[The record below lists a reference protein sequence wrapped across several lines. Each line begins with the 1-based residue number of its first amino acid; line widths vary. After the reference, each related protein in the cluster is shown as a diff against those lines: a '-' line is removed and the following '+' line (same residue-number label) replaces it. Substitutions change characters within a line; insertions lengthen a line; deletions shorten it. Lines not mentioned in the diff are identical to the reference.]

1 MDYGE
6 STYTNNVK
14 ILLFFFSVVVGPYS
28 FVVVVFSFHHSC
40 GPFVS
45 QIKRLIACIFFM
57 KIKYNIRIYEINTK
71 NQQKYTKQIF
81 KTNRNK
87 KTNYREQ
94 KENKQCFPSYICNC
108 SYNIT
113 ITENKIIKIKTIERQ
128 IHRPR
133 DFNNIFCGKINIFFK
148 FKFCYSVIYDHFTI
162 FFLAK
167 YYSRC
172 IFFV

>member
-1 MDYGE
+1 MK
-6 STYTNNVK
+6 STQK
-14 ILLFFFSVVVGPYS
+14 INKNTQNKSS
-28 FVVVVFSFHHSC
+28 R
-40 GPFVS
+40 
-45 QIKRLIACIFFM
+45 QIGI
-57 KIKYNIRIYEINTK
+57 
-71 NQQKYTKQIF
+71 
-81 KTNRNK
+81 K

-162 FFLAK
+162 FFHCKVLL
-167 YYSRC
+167 
-172 IFFV
+172 